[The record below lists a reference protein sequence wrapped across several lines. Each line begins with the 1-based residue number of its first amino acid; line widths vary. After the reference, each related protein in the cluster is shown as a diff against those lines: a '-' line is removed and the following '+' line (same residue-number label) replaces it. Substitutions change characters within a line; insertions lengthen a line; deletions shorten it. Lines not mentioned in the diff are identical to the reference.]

1 MESMKALALLCLA
14 ALPALPAQ
22 QRRAP
27 RPATQPP
34 ASAEPVIREI
44 EIVGNKVYTAE
55 QLIALSGLRP
65 GMPVRRDVFEAANDR
80 MMASGAIESFGWRY
94 QPIQGGTGFKVT
106 LEMIEVSQ
114 HYPWFIE
121 RFPAVS
127 AVEFAARAAKE
138 LPLFAEKI
146 PASETYMSQAAAL
159 LQKMLAERGVNERVV
174 HRVTLLGKDT
184 IAILFGPSAPPPA
197 VAEVRF
203 VGARAIH
210 PNDLAK
216 SMAAVAIGVPF
227 IEPNFRMLL
236 DNQIRPMYETAGRL
250 RASFPKLEVAP
261 SASVKGVVVT
271 VHVDEGEPYI
281 LGKVEVNGL
290 PIPTEEAGELGAWGI
305 GKQVNF
311 SDIGR
316 GIEKIQERARENGYM
331 KIAYK
336 AQRRL
341 NDEKKSVDIIVNF
354 EPGPQYKFGHLKIQ
368 GLDIESEPVIRKM
381 FAMKPGDPFRKSY
394 GDMFLSEIRSRGV
407 FDNLGE
413 TKTKLEVNDRLQT
426 VDLTLIF
433 SGEKREPAKK
443 RP

>member
-1 MESMKALALLCLA
+1 MESMKFLALICLA
-14 ALPALPAQ
+14 ALPALPIQ
-22 QRRAP
+22 QRRTP
-27 RPATQPP
+27 RPGAAAP
-34 ASAEPVIREI
+34 AAEPVIRQI
-44 EIVGNKVYTAE
+44 ELTGNKVYTAE

-65 GMPVRRDVFEAANDR
+65 GMPVRRDIFEAANDR

-94 QPIQGGTGFKVT
+94 EPMEGAAGFKVT
-106 LEMIEVSQ
+106 LEIIEVSQ

-121 RFPAVS
+121 RLS
-127 AVEFAARAAKE
+127 AVPAKEFAARAAKE
-138 LPLFAEKI
+138 IPLFAEKI
-146 PASETYMSQAAAL
+146 PASESYMAGAATL
-159 LQKMLAERGVNERVV
+159 LEKMLAERGIKERVV

-184 IAILFGPSAPPPA
+184 IAILFGPASPPPA
-197 VAEVRF
+197 VAQVNF
-203 VGARAIH
+203 TGARAIH
-210 PNDLAK
+210 PNDLSK
-216 SMAAVAIGVPF
+216 SMASIATGVPF

-261 SASVKGVVVT
+261 SPTVKGVVVT
-271 VHVDEGEPYI
+271 VHVDEGEPYS
-281 LGKVEVNGL
+281 LGNVEVNGL
-290 PIPTEEAGELGAWGI
+290 PLRKEEADDLGAWGI

-311 SDIGR
+311 SDLGR

-336 AQRRL
+336 AQRKL
-341 NDEKKSVDIIVNF
+341 NDEKKTVDIIVNF
-354 EPGPQYKFGHLKIQ
+354 EPGPQYKFGKLIIQ

-381 FAMKPGDPFRKSY
+381 FVMKPGDPFRKSY
-394 GDMFLSEIRSRGV
+394 GDVFLSEIRSRGV

-413 TKTKLEVNDRLQT
+413 TKSKVEVNDRTQT

>member
-1 MESMKALALLCLA
+1 MVNGILLLLLLA
-14 ALPALPAQ
+14 PVLPAQ
-22 QRRAP
+22 QRR
-27 RPATQPP
+27 TTPP
-34 ASAEPVIREI
+34 SAAAAADPVIRVI
-44 EIVGNKVYTAE
+44 ELVGNKVYTAE

-80 MMASGAIESFGWRY
+80 MMASGAIESFAWQY
-94 QPIQGGTGFKVT
+94 QPLGDGSGFKVT
-106 LEMIEVSQ
+106 LEVLEVAQ

-127 AVEFAARAAKE
+127 AKEFAARASKE
-138 LPLFAEKI
+138 LPLFAERI

-159 LQKMLAERGVNERVV
+159 LQKMLAERGVKERVV

-184 IAILFGPSAPPPA
+184 IAILFGPSTPAPA
-197 VAEVRF
+197 VAAVNF
-203 VGARAIH
+203 TGARVIH

-216 SMAAVAIGVPF
+216 ALSAVAIGVPF

-261 SASVKGVVVT
+261 SPAVKGVVVT
-271 VHVDEGEPYI
+271 VHVDEGEPYT
-281 LGKVEVNGL
+281 LAKVEINGL
-290 PIPTEEAGELGAWGI
+290 PMPKEEADELGAWGI
-305 GKQVNF
+305 DKTVNF

-341 NDEKKSVDIIVNF
+341 DDEKKTVDIIINF
-354 EPGPQYKFGHLKIQ
+354 EPGPQYKFGRLIIQ

-381 FAMKPGDPFRKSY
+381 FTMKPGDPFRKSY
-394 GDMFLSEIRSRGV
+394 ADRFLSEVRARGV

-413 TKTKLEVNDRLQT
+413 TKSKVDVNDARQT
-426 VDLTLIF
+426 VDVTLIF
-433 SGEKREPAKK
+433 SGEKRAPARK